1 MKINIRALP
10 LILFF
15 LILLVFL
22 YLLQLN
28 RDPSSIP
35 SNLINKNIPYFET
48 ESLLEQ
54 KKFIS
59 EEEFTNEIILVNFF
73 ATWCKP
79 CRDEHFF
86 LNKFKK
92 ENRIKI
98 IGINYK
104 DDSKKTIKWLKNL
117 GNPYSNIAIDKN
129 GKIAID
135 WGVYGIPE
143 TFIVDS
149 NKIIKFRNVGPI
161 NKKLYKKINKLIKNI
176 DSDGY

>member
-48 ESLLEQ
+48 ESLFEQ

-59 EEEFTNEIILVNFF
+59 EEKFTNEIILVNFF

-79 CRDEHFF
+79 CRDEHVF

-92 ENRIKI
+92 KNRIKI

-104 DDSKKTIKWLKNL
+104 DDPEKAIMWLKKL

-176 DSDGY
+176 SSDGY